1 MIEVTQLQVQIDTL
15 TLLSNVSFHLSP
27 GQWLMVAGPN
37 GAGKSTLIHALS
49 GTVPYSGEVRLMG
62 TPRQLLSS
70 KQQAKIIGVL
80 SQQHSVNYSFTVEE
94 VVRLGRYC
102 HAPKIF
108 SNKNTDDQEKVRQA
122 LEMTGMWGQRQQSV
136 LSLSGGELQRVFLAQ
151 IFAQE
156 PSILLLDEPTNH
168 LDIGYQS
175 QLFPMIQN
183 WLEPKKRAVLSVVH
197 DLCLARRYG
206 NQALLLHQGHVL
218 AYGKKEDVFSSL
230 HLNAAYGIPVEE
242 WMRQL
247 YEPWQKTNM

>member
-1 MIEVTQLQVQIDTL
+1 MIEVKQLQVQIENL
-15 TLLSNVSFHLSP
+15 TLLSNVSFHLP
-27 GQWLMVAGPN
+27 QGCWLMVVGPN

-49 GTVPYSGEVRLMG
+49 GTVDYRGEIRYLG
-62 TPRQLLSS
+62 TPRQLLSP

-80 SQQHSVNYSFTVEE
+80 SQQHSVNYSFSVEE

-102 HAPKIF
+102 HSPRLF
-108 SNKNTDDQEKVRQA
+108 SNKKGDEEEKIRQA

-151 IFAQE
+151 TFAQE

-175 QLFPMIQN
+175 QLFPMIQT
-183 WLEPKKRAVLSVVH
+183 WLEEGKRAVLSVVH

-218 AYGKKEDVFSSL
+218 AYGKKDEVFSPI
-230 HLNAAYGIPVEE
+230 HLNTAYGIPVEE

-247 YEPWQKTNM
+247 YEPWQKTIM